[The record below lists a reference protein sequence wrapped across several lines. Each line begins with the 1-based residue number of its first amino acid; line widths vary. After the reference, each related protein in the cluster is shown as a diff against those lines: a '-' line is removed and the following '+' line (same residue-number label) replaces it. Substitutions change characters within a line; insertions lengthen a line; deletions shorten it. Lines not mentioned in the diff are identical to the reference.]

1 MCKQQVRK
9 RFFFRCFYTKM
20 IMLPR
25 QARGKHRKTS
35 KHTTVF
41 PQVLDQ
47 ALLVPTMA
55 LAPLVRRRLEIV
67 QQELQVK
74 PEGMPQR
81 G

>member
-1 MCKQQVRK
+1 
-9 RFFFRCFYTKM
+9 M

-35 KHTTVF
+35 KHTTVS
-41 PQVLDQ
+41 PQVLVQ
-47 ALLVPTMA
+47 ALLVPMTA
-55 LAPLVRRRLEIV
+55 LAPLVQRRLEIV

-74 PEGMPQR
+74 PEGMSQR

>member
-1 MCKQQVRK
+1 
-9 RFFFRCFYTKM
+9 
-20 IMLPR
+20 
-25 QARGKHRKTS
+25 
-35 KHTTVF
+35 
-41 PQVLDQ
+41 VLDQ
-47 ALLVPTMA
+47 ALLVPTTA